1 MKKTVLTFGLISGVV
16 SSLLMLA
23 TVPFIDQIG
32 FDHGLIVGYTA
43 IVAVVPARVLR
54 DSVVSRQRWRVAPS
68 RLAADWPSA
77 LLITLISSAFYV
89 ATWEVIYF
97 KFMPD
102 FADKFTAHSIAQAKA
117 QGATPEALAV
127 KEQQGR
133 EFKAMYDKPLYNVAM
148 TFMEPAPIGL
158 LVTVVSAAALRR
170 KQERGASAP
179 RTS

>member
-43 IVAVVPARVLR
+43 IVLSFLLVFFGIRSYR
-54 DSVVSRQRWRVAPS
+54 DNVGGGAISLGRG
-68 RLAADWPSA
+68 LAIGV
-77 LLITLISSAFYV
+77 LITIISSAFYV
-89 ATWEVIYF
+89 ATWEVVYF

-117 QGATPEALAV
+117 QGATPEALAA

-158 LVTVVSAAALRR
+158 LVTVVSAVALRR
-170 KQERGASAP
+170 RQA
-179 RTS
+179 

>member
-1 MKKTVLTFGLISGVV
+1 MKTVLTFGLISGVV

-23 TVPFIDQIG
+23 TVPFIDRIG

-43 IVAVVPARVLR
+43 IVLSFLLVFFGIRSYRDNVGGGAISLGRGLAVG
-54 DSVVSRQRWRVAPS
+54 
-68 RLAADWPSA
+68 

-102 FADKFTAHSIAQAKA
+102 FADKFTAHSIAQARA
-117 QGATPEALAV
+117 RGATPEELAA

-133 EFKAMYDKPLYNVAM
+133 EFKAMYDKPLYNIAM

-158 LVTVVSAAALRR
+158 LVTVVSAAVLRR
-170 KQERGASAP
+170 RQA
-179 RTS
+179 